1 MKKFIRQFENDESE
15 NINISLIK
23 RNGEEPLITFIVDI
37 FKSLEITNYITLLD
51 YKVLPDESRIDFNK
65 YITTRKKVKKKDMNV
80 RYQYIHP
87 DRCVE
92 LILTFKI
99 HVKGEE
105 AIVQKNILVPKL
117 DENNYFIIR
126 GKRYFLLYQLVDNST
141 YTSRNG
147 LTLKSLMP
155 ICINKEMDKLVDVEG
170 NSYDIPYYYIN
181 AFQREIETF
190 LFYFCKS
197 GFRDTMKYFSI
208 DKLIVLVPFKEEQNS
223 DQYYFF
229 TINNNMTLG
238 VNRYF
243 FDKYLY
249 VQSMALMIKRC
260 MNNRTTIENLE
271 DQKYWMERLGSL
283 YTTTSYTMYE
293 SGKSTVAFFERL
305 LDITTQ
311 KKLKISDIN
320 KVSVYSV
327 IKWMV
332 QNYID
337 LKKKDNLD
345 LDNKRLRLNE
355 YVAALLSKRMGE
367 SINRLL
373 TLGNKIKIKQVRD
386 IFKFPG
392 TLIFQLLYNSPLLKY
407 NDAVNDLDAMTALRY
422 SVRGPNS
429 LGNRSDRNISIKY
442 RSCHPSYIAR
452 LDLNSCSSS
461 SPGLSGV
468 VSCFAKTDNLWFNSK
483 KESEDTE
490 YEIVK
495 ATDEY
500 FKPEG
505 LRIELDKSSP
515 EAYYN
520 AKLKLRE
527 SLNDCSLVLPL
538 EDKDDQSNYYPDN
551 PNGDLKIG
559 FGVKEE
565 SFMKPIIL

>member
-1 MKKFIRQFENDESE
+1 MKKFIRQFENDESK

-23 RNGEEPLITFIVDI
+23 RKGEEPLITFIVDI

-51 YKVLPDESRIDFNK
+51 YKVLPDESKIDFNK

-208 DKLIVLVPFKEEQNS
+208 DKLIVLVPFKEEKNS

-283 YTTTSYTMYE
+283 YTTTSYKMYE

-422 SVRGPNS
+422 SVRGPEIANWVPWRVIS
-429 LGNRSDRNISIKY
+429 LY
-442 RSCHPSYIAR
+442 
-452 LDLNSCSSS
+452 
-461 SPGLSGV
+461 
-468 VSCFAKTDNLWFNSK
+468 KT
-483 KESEDTE
+483 
-490 YEIVK
+490 I
-495 ATDEY
+495 
-500 FKPEG
+500 
-505 LRIELDKSSP
+505 
-515 EAYYN
+515 
-520 AKLKLRE
+520 
-527 SLNDCSLVLPL
+527 
-538 EDKDDQSNYYPDN
+538 
-551 PNGDLKIG
+551 
-559 FGVKEE
+559 
-565 SFMKPIIL
+565 

>member
-1 MKKFIRQFENDESE
+1 MKRFLRQFENDEAK
-15 NINISLIK
+15 NINIELIK
-23 RNGEEPLITFIVDI
+23 RKGEEPLITFIVDI
-37 FKSLEITNYITLLD
+37 FKSLEITNYITLLGYSVID
-51 YKVLPDESRIDFNK
+51 DESKIDFNK

-80 RYQYIHP
+80 KYQYIHP

-92 LILTFKI
+92 LTLNFKI

-105 AIVQKNILVPKL
+105 ALITKNILVPKL
-117 DENNYFIIR
+117 DANNYFIIR

-155 ICINKEMDKLVDVEG
+155 ICINKDMDTMTDVEG
-170 NSYDIPYYYIN
+170 NTYDIPYYYIN
-181 AFQREIETF
+181 AFQRQIETF

-197 GFRDTMKYFSI
+197 GFADTMEYFTMSKLLVLI
-208 DKLIVLVPFKEEQNS
+208 PDKMESNS
-223 DQYYFF
+223 DEYYFF
-229 TINNNMTLG
+229 PINKNITMG

-249 VQSMALMIKRC
+249 VQSMALMVKRC
-260 MNNRTTIENLE
+260 MNSKTVMENLE
-271 DQKYWMERLGSL
+271 DTKYWMERLGSL
-283 YTTTSYTMYE
+283 YTSTSYKMYE

-311 KKLKISDIN
+311 KKLKISDVN
-320 KVSVYSV
+320 KISVYSV

-373 TLGNKIKIKQVRD
+373 TLGNKIKIKQVKD
-386 IFKFPG
+386 VFKFPG
-392 TLIFQLLYNSPLLKY
+392 TLIFQLLYSSPLLKY

-442 RSCHPSYIAR
+442 RSCHPSYINR

-468 VSCFAKTDNLWFNSK
+468 VCCFAKTENLWFNPK
-483 KESEDTE
+483 MESENTE
-490 YEIVK
+490 YEMVK
-495 ATDEY
+495 AVNDY
-500 FKPEG
+500 FKYDG
-505 LRIELDKSSP
+505 LNIHLDDSSP
-515 EAYYN
+515 EAYYR
-520 AKLKLRE
+520 AKLKLRDA
-527 SLNDCSLVLPL
+527 L
-538 EDKDDQSNYYPDN
+538 DKCELINPVDQVDDSSNYYPDN
-551 PNGDLKIG
+551 PLGPLKIR
-559 FGVKEE
+559 FDEPEE
-565 SFMKPIIL
+565 QLMKPIIL

>member
-1 MKKFIRQFENDESE
+1 
-15 NINISLIK
+15 
-23 RNGEEPLITFIVDI
+23 
-37 FKSLEITNYITLLD
+37 
-51 YKVLPDESRIDFNK
+51 
-65 YITTRKKVKKKDMNV
+65 
-80 RYQYIHP
+80 
-87 DRCVE
+87 
-92 LILTFKI
+92 
-99 HVKGEE
+99 
-105 AIVQKNILVPKL
+105 
-117 DENNYFIIR
+117 
-126 GKRYFLLYQLVDNST
+126 
-141 YTSRNG
+141 
-147 LTLKSLMP
+147 
-155 ICINKEMDKLVDVEG
+155 MDKLVDVEG

-283 YTTTSYTMYE
+283 YTTTSYKMYE

-422 SVRGPNS
+422 SVRGPEIANWVPWRVIS
-429 LGNRSDRNISIKY
+429 LY
-442 RSCHPSYIAR
+442 
-452 LDLNSCSSS
+452 
-461 SPGLSGV
+461 
-468 VSCFAKTDNLWFNSK
+468 KT
-483 KESEDTE
+483 
-490 YEIVK
+490 I
-495 ATDEY
+495 
-500 FKPEG
+500 
-505 LRIELDKSSP
+505 
-515 EAYYN
+515 
-520 AKLKLRE
+520 
-527 SLNDCSLVLPL
+527 
-538 EDKDDQSNYYPDN
+538 
-551 PNGDLKIG
+551 
-559 FGVKEE
+559 
-565 SFMKPIIL
+565 